1 MVFKRAEVII
11 DKPAAEVWAKIG
23 NYVDVRWIPNTE
35 SSRLDGKL
43 RYVKMKG
50 AASEVAQELLHHDDQ
65 ARTYSYRLA
74 TKIDFGPDRTFTGL
88 KATIAVEPHG
98 DTAAHVT
105 FDVDTDEF
113 LAGGVN
119 REYQSTLDKL
129 KAAMEA

>member
-1 MVFKRAEVII
+1 MVMKRAEVVI
-11 DKPAAEVWAKIG
+11 DRTADEVWARIG

-50 AASEVAQELLHHDDQ
+50 AASEVAQELLNHDDA

-74 TKIDFGPDRTFTGL
+74 TKIDFGPDRNFTGL
-88 KATIAVEPHG
+88 KATIAVEPQG
-98 DTAAHVT
+98 DAARVT

-113 LAGGVN
+113 LAAGVN

-129 KAAMEA
+129 KADMEA

>member
-1 MVFKRAEVII
+1 MVMKRAEVVI
-11 DKPAAEVWAKIG
+11 DRTADEVWAKIG

-50 AASEVAQELLHHDDQ
+50 AASEVAQELLNHDDA

-74 TKIDFGPDRTFTGL
+74 TKIDFGPDRNFTGL
-88 KATIAVEPHG
+88 KATIAVEPQG
-98 DTAAHVT
+98 DAARVT

-113 LAGGVN
+113 LAAGVN

-129 KAAMEA
+129 KADMEA